1 MPSRGVRQA
10 VMVCLIVIILIA
22 VVYAIKQG
30 KPDASKGTAE
40 QESAISVE
48 SMPVTT
54 QDFQVA
60 IDTFGTLLA
69 AERHEIHSLISG
81 QIVYLSP
88 NFKNGALVKKGE
100 PLVKLD
106 TNDFELAVAQAQSE
120 LAQSELALAEENA
133 RAGQAKRD
141 WNSRKNKGQAKEFTL
156 RVPHVK
162 AAKARVVQAKALVK
176 QAKLNLERTVISA
189 QFTGRLQATNAELG
203 TVINQNILLAEGFS
217 AQDGEIRLPISI
229 NDLPFVSGV
238 LTPNRYRD
246 MAIELSNPLTR
257 PAETWQATL
266 ERVEAQIDQQSQQA
280 FIVARINNAFL
291 ASENDQKNPLQ
302 LGQYLKAKLMGDMLE
317 DAIVLPNNLIYQG
330 SYVYLVERSDKSRLK
345 RQAVTV
351 LYRGE
356 TESVIASGL
365 EVGQEVVTTALGQ
378 LTSGTLI
385 TIQAPSAEV
394 NTP

>member
-1 MPSRGVRQA
+1 
-10 VMVCLIVIILIA
+10 
-22 VVYAIKQG
+22 
-30 KPDASKGTAE
+30 
-40 QESAISVE
+40 
-48 SMPVTT
+48 
-54 QDFQVA
+54 
-60 IDTFGTLLA
+60 
-69 AERHEIHSLISG
+69 
-81 QIVYLSP
+81 
-88 NFKNGALVKKGE
+88 
-100 PLVKLD
+100 
-106 TNDFELAVAQAQSE
+106 
-120 LAQSELALAEENA
+120 
-133 RAGQAKRD
+133 
-141 WNSRKNKGQAKEFTL
+141 
-156 RVPHVK
+156 
-162 AAKARVVQAKALVK
+162 VQAKALVK